1 MYWCSPPPTDHA
13 HLKLL
18 APPGYYCSH
27 FITFLL
33 FAPPSLYY
41 ESSFSYYGGMMWF
54 MVSTVGVI
62 INRWAESCSQKN
74 PLREYLQSWFS
85 AFPPLPNFLPLSRHP
100 LALAAPL
107 SLMMGVF
114 LFCGG
119 CELSEFVFVSLIP
132 SASAPAY
139 KSGRGPSASSHDISL
154 FCDNSVTNPAA
165 KVRAKKIYDSG
176 LFFLRDGGRGAPNL

>member
-1 MYWCSPPPTDHA
+1 MDFESHIKGAVIDPECARKSGGLWCVSVLLLPLTTHIWSRSPRRGH
-13 HLKLL
+13 HR
-18 APPGYYCSH
+18 SH
-27 FITFLL
+27 FITF
-33 FAPPSLYY
+33 FIVCLYN
-41 ESSFSYYGGMMWF
+41 ESSFSYYGGMMWW

-62 INRWAESCSQKN
+62 IN

-119 CELSEFVFVSLIP
+119 CELSEFVFVSIIP

-139 KSGRGPSASSHDISL
+139 KSGRGAWCILTWHQ
-154 FCDNSVTNPAA
+154 SV
-165 KVRAKKIYDSG
+165 
-176 LFFLRDGGRGAPNL
+176 LW